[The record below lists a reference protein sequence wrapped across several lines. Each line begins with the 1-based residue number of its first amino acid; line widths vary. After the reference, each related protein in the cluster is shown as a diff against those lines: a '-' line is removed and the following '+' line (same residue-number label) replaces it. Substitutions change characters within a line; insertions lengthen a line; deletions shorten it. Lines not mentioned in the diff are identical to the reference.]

1 MSYKALII
9 GLGISGMSSA
19 IELRK
24 KGWTVTVIER
34 SQSRRTGGYFIGLR
48 EDGKDAARKLGALQ
62 YMPNRT
68 PNKSQFWD
76 VAEDGSRKAI
86 RDITNETNA
95 PVALIRGDIEEA
107 LWTVLGDDVEVKF
120 NTVPVSII
128 NNPES
133 VSVTMRTGDSD
144 DHTGIYDL
152 VVGADGVR
160 SSVRR
165 MVFGSDDEFLDPVGT
180 SLFAFPLSAQLKGF
194 GQGDGILMAKEGRSL
209 TVFPLSDI
217 PPTALFSFRNKVH
230 PQSGENLSAEGL
242 RKIFGSLDYDGIISS
257 VLGELSGTQDYV
269 FDSVNMV
276 KMPKWSKGRV
286 VLVGDAAWCLTLYSG
301 MGASAGMIGGVAL
314 GESIGACGND
324 IHSGLEEFEKI
335 VRPFVKKN
343 QRFIRL
349 RSELFVPSSKF
360 TVWIRHLLW
369 AVLTKTVAR

>member
-1 MSYKALII
+1 
-9 GLGISGMSSA
+9 
-19 IELRK
+19 
-24 KGWTVTVIER
+24 VIER
-34 SQSRRTGGYFIGLR
+34 SPFRRTGGYFIGLR
-48 EDGKDAARKLGALQ
+48 QDGKDAANKLGAFQ

-68 PNKSQFWD
+68 PDKSQFWD

-95 PVALIRGDIEEA
+95 PVALLRGDIEEA
-107 LWTVLGDDVEVKF
+107 LWTALDDKVEVKF

-133 VSVTMRTGDSD
+133 VSVTMRTGDD
-144 DHTGIYDL
+144 DYYTELYSL

-165 MVFGSDDEFLDPVGT
+165 MVFGEDDEFLDPVGT
-180 SLFAFPLSAQLKGF
+180 SLCAFPLSAQLNGF

-209 TVFPLSDI
+209 TVFPLSDV
-217 PPTALFSFRNKVH
+217 PPTALFSFRNKSH
-230 PQSGENLSAEGL
+230 PVSGETLPAETL
-242 RKIFGSLDYDGIISS
+242 RKIFSGLDHDGIISS

-276 KMPKWSKGRV
+276 KMPKWSKERV

-314 GESIGACGND
+314 GEAIGACGSD
-324 IHSGLEEFEKI
+324 IQSGLEEFEKR
-335 VRPFVKKN
+335 VRPFVKRN
-343 QRFIRL
+343 QKFIRL